1 LRSIKGGI
9 VPKQHSGTE
18 IFAGYQALLSSISE
32 LLQRGRQHAA
42 KSVNAVLT
50 TTYWLVGRR
59 LVEYEQG
66 GKERAE
72 YGSELLK
79 RLSGDLQSQLGRG
92 FSERNLEQMRQ
103 FYFQWQN
110 SQTLSADSGAKA
122 SHKISQTPSAKLT
135 SGEIPS
141 FSLSWSHYVRLLSV
155 VDLEARRHYEVE
167 ALRGGWSV
175 RQLDR
180 QISTLS
186 YQRSHP
192 ASLKRSTV
200 EKTPDFEI
208 KDPFV
213 LEFLGLKDEYS
224 EAELEEALIGELEQ
238 FLLEL
243 GNDFAFIARQKR
255 LRVGTEWY
263 RVDLLFFHRRLRSLI
278 VVELKLGKFTH
289 SDAGQM
295 NLYLNYAREHWT
307 NPDENPPIGLILCSE
322 QDVAVAHYALGNLG
336 NQVLAREYQLALPTE
351 EQLVRRLEAR
361 RRQLDR

>member
-1 LRSIKGGI
+1 
-9 VPKQHSGTE
+9 
-18 IFAGYQALLSSISE
+18 
-32 LLQRGRQHAA
+32 
-42 KSVNAVLT
+42 
-50 TTYWLVGRR
+50 
-59 LVEYEQG
+59 
-66 GKERAE
+66 
-72 YGSELLK
+72 
-79 RLSGDLQSQLGRG
+79 
-92 FSERNLEQMRQ
+92 M
-103 FYFQWQN
+103 
-110 SQTLSADSGAKA
+110 
-122 SHKISQTPSAKLT
+122 
-135 SGEIPS
+135 
-141 FSLSWSHYVRLLSV
+141 RLLSV
-155 VDLEARRHYEVE
+155 PDLNARRYYEEE

-186 YQRSHP
+186 FQRS
-192 ASLKRSTV
+192 STGNRKHGPT
-200 EKTPDFEI
+200 ENSAGFEI

-224 EAELEEALIGELEQ
+224 EAELEESLIRELEQ

-289 SDAGQM
+289 ADAGQM

-307 NPDENPPIGLILCSE
+307 NADENPPIGLILCSE
-322 QDVAVAHYALGNLG
+322 HDAAVAHYSLGNLR

-351 EQLVRRLEAR
+351 EQLAKRLEAR
-361 RRQLDR
+361 RRQLDH